1 MSMDG
6 IGWMDEWMEGW
17 MNFVF
22 EWMINSGIHDG
33 WIAKLHRQGKVK
45 KRIKAKKKMKGWVK

>member
-33 WIAKLHRQGKVK
+33 WIAKLHR
-45 KRIKAKKKMKGWVK
+45 

>member
-1 MSMDG
+1 MD
-6 IGWMDEWMEGW
+6 GW

-33 WIAKLHRQGKVK
+33 WIAKLDRVKVK
-45 KRIKAKKKMKGWVK
+45 LVR